1 MECSAQ
7 GPLVVVED
15 GDEDFEVLGLAL
27 QRCGYTGAVRRFVDG
42 EEALAFL
49 TLPAEGRGA
58 EGWPC
63 LVLLDLNL
71 PGMDGREVLQ
81 ALRASPHGRLV
92 PIVVLSTSRNPRDVR
107 FCYEAGANCYA
118 IKPVGL
124 SEFEELVA
132 RLVEFWF
139 SMMQLPTPG

>member
-1 MECSAQ
+1 MTADAP

-15 GDEDFEVLGLAL
+15 GDEDFEVLCLAL
-27 QRCGYTGAVRRFVDG
+27 AQCGFAGPVRRFVDG
-42 EEALAFL
+42 EAALAFL
-49 TLPAEGRGA
+49 TAAPESHG
-58 EGWPC
+58 EGWPR
-63 LVLLDLNL
+63 LVFLDLNL

-81 ALRASPHGRLV
+81 AVRASPRGRLV

-124 SEFEELVA
+124 SQLEDLVA

-139 SMMQLPTPG
+139 SMMELPTPG